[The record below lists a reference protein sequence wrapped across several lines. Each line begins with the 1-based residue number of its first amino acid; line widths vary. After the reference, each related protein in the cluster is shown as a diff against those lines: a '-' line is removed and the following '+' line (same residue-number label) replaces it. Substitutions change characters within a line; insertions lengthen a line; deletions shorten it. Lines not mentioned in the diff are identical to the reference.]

1 MPLIPEEPQI
11 HESAQGPRVTPASGR
26 TAPTP
31 RPVPGP
37 RPAASPRP
45 GRPGPARPMPPAQR
59 TPRDPGA
66 KPAPSAPAAASA
78 VTASA
83 VTAPVATASGVTAP
97 GATASGVV
105 APAVPADRVPVSSVP
120 QIQLIPASA
129 EGALDAAE
137 EAVDLLLDSG
147 RAPGDVLVVTTGD
160 PHPWATHELSFG
172 EAAYWAQHDA
182 GDDVFY
188 ADSAALSRAA
198 SRPVVVVAVNGGSE
212 EAALAALPTAVT
224 RAGTLLIVCGDPQRI
239 NSMLGAGV

>member
-37 RPAASPRP
+37 RPAAPPRP
-45 GRPGPARPMPPAQR
+45 GRPGPVRPMPAQR
-59 TPRDPGA
+59 TPREPVVA
-66 KPAPSAPAAASA
+66 SPEPSTPAAAPAA
-78 VTASA
+78 VT
-83 VTAPVATASGVTAP
+83 
-97 GATASGVV
+97 
-105 APAVPADRVPVSSVP
+105 P

-137 EAVDLLLDSG
+137 EAVDLLLESG
-147 RAPGDVLVVTTGD
+147 RAPGEVLVITTGE
-160 PHPWATHELSFG
+160 PHPWAAHELSFG

-188 ADSAALSRAA
+188 ADASVAGRAA
-198 SRPVVVVAVNGGSE
+198 SRSVVVVAVNGGPDAS
-212 EAALAALPTAVT
+212 AATALPLALG
-224 RAGTLLIVCGDPQRI
+224 RAGALLIVCGDPQQI
-239 NSMLGAGV
+239 NTVLGAGV